1 MMVRPEYRGLSRQ
14 ELLDKVYDKG
24 VNYERYSH
32 SCSQSTVAAL
42 HDILGFE
49 GVLVKAA
56 TSSSGGQASHFIG
69 TCGGLIG
76 GAMVLDSYFGRPAE
90 TLSDKDFSSERDE
103 ALRKASQTVKLL
115 YYKYV
120 KEYGTT
126 MCPSLQVQLYGR
138 TFYLADPDDYRKFE
152 EAGGHDDPRITGKLS
167 CCHLVGNAAKWVM
180 EILLDK
186 RVVEI

>member
-1 MMVRPEYRGLSRQ
+1 MMVRAEYRSLSRQ

-49 GVLVKAA
+49 DVLVRAS

-76 GAMVLDSYFGRPAE
+76 GAMVLDRYFGRPVE
-90 TLSDKDFSSERDE
+90 TLSDKEFNNERDE
-103 ALRKASQTVKLL
+103 ALRKASQIVKLL

-126 MCPSLQVQLYGR
+126 MCPSLQVKLYGR
-138 TFYLADPDDYRKFE
+138 TFYLADSDDYRKFE
-152 EAGGHDDPRITGKLS
+152 EAGGHDDPRITGKPS

-186 RVVEI
+186 GVVEI